1 MPAVPGKMF
10 RVRITAV
17 CRKHSAS
24 AESAGRRLREM
35 ACAGLVT
42 GRRAVTGPRRKG
54 RKPWESIYRKMETV
68 SRSGGGTKELE
79 AGIDRLEKNQEELRT
94 AAAAAQRT
102 ADTANTNAAAAQS
115 AAETAGRS
123 AASAQNTANAA
134 LPKNYVTDA
143 KNVTDNSRA
152 MSAKE
157 NNAGMAGTLRNRI
170 ETVAS
175 ERPGTV
181 YQAYKTDEYVCGSDG
196 KLLASLQLQDAG
208 VYAVTGGIRYDTNAN
223 GTVHGNQNINMFLS
237 TASTATHS
245 EEYHGSNGACIPDGY
260 QVCHLGTSSIMTVK
274 AGNYVNLGV
283 YGPPIKILRAWI
295 RAVLIKKN

>member
-1 MPAVPGKMF
+1 MRGAGDRPQGGHRPAEE
-10 RVRITAV
+10 
-17 CRKHSAS
+17 RK
-24 AESAGRRLREM
+24 ETMGIYIQKNGGRLPIR
-35 ACAGLVT
+35 
-42 GRRAVTGPRRKG
+42 
-54 RKPWESIYRKMETV
+54 
-68 SRSGGGTKELE
+68 GGGTKELE
-79 AGIDRLEKNQEELRT
+79 AGIARIEKNQEELRT

-170 ETVAS
+170 ETVAA

-181 YQAYKTDEYVCGSDG
+181 YETYKTNEYVCGSDG
-196 KLLASLQLQDAG
+196 KLLASLQLQNAG
-208 VYAVTGGIRYDTNAN
+208 VYVVTGGMRYDTNAN
-223 GTVHGNQNINMFLS
+223 GTVHGNQNINMYLS
-237 TASTATHS
+237 VSNTAVHK
-245 EEYHGSNGACIPDGY
+245 EDYYGSNGTCVPDGC
-260 QVCHLGTSSIMTVK
+260 QVCHLGTESIVTVR
-274 AGNYVNLGV
+274 AGEYVNLGV
-283 YGPPIKILRAWI
+283 YGPPVKILRVWI
-295 RAVLIKKN
+295 RAVLLKKN